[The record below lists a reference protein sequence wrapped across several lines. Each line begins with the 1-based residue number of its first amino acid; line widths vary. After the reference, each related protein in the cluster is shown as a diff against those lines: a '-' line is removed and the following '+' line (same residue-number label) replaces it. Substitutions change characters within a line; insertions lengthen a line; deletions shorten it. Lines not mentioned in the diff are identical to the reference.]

1 MTVTKEELEYYAGTM
16 LDQLTYGHRGTLKAM
31 LGTQNIIRFEFEY
44 QGYKQ
49 PAIAFDFKMS
59 RKYKYCRIIYQQGKD
74 VYAMQFLDKNGKVVT
89 EFEEVYF
96 DELNPKFSEVTGL
109 CLIMPR
115 IVNW

>member
-1 MTVTKEELEYYAGTM
+1 
-16 LDQLTYGHRGTLKAM
+16 
-31 LGTQNIIRFEFEY
+31 
-44 QGYKQ
+44 
-49 PAIAFDFKMS
+49 MS

>member
-1 MTVTKEELEYYAGTM
+1 MFEITFFHTGTS
-16 LDQLTYGHRGTLKAM
+16 HR
-31 LGTQNIIRFEFEY
+31 
-44 QGYKQ
+44 
-49 PAIAFDFKMS
+49 
-59 RKYKYCRIIYQQGKD
+59 

>member
-1 MTVTKEELEYYAGTM
+1 M
-16 LDQLTYGHRGTLKAM
+16 LDQLTYGHRGALKAM

-89 EFEEVYF
+89 EFDEVYF
-96 DELNPKFSEVTGL
+96 DELNSKFSEVTGL